1 MRPDLVA
8 AVSLESPAVE
18 GSDLEDLLTLLASV
32 AGVDAVTAV
41 RRRLSEQVLRSIE
54 IGLLAD
60 AGVVDIALNPGL
72 YLGRE
77 VQVLTDRL
85 RGLLDQEPPEAL
97 VHHFRGLVLS
107 RAAGAEGKVPVR
119 AFESDVLR
127 LYRRSSERLR
137 CLDCGYHFVEGDL
150 GQTRLDLAR
159 DLGLVF
165 AKEKLS
171 RRLRDPWKPGDK
183 TELSIDHL
191 VPEAGL
197 GPTAPEN
204 LRIVC
209 RFCNGEKRI
218 YRWPGEASGR
228 DVAAA
233 LLALGDPK
241 HGTWAARASTY
252 VAIVEGE
259 RTCAECGRTSDE
271 VELTARPLFPRGT
284 STTVPWQMRSACYEC
299 YDPSA

>member
-1 MRPDLVA
+1 MRPDLAA

-18 GSDLEDLLTLLASV
+18 GSDLEDLLALLASV

-41 RRRLSEQVLRSIE
+41 RRRLSQQVLRSIE
-54 IGLLAD
+54 VGILAD
-60 AGVVDIALNPGL
+60 VGVVDIALNPGL

-77 VQVLTDRL
+77 IQALTERL
-85 RGLLDQEPPEAL
+85 RILLGQEPPEPL
-97 VHHFRGLVLS
+97 VHHLRGLVLS
-107 RAAGAEGKVPVR
+107 RAAGAEGKTPVR
-119 AFESDVLR
+119 VFESDVLR
-127 LYRRSSERLR
+127 LYRRSSERLK

-150 GQTRLDLAR
+150 GQARLELAR
-159 DLGLVF
+159 NLGFVF
-165 AKEKLS
+165 ASEKLA

-183 TELSIDHL
+183 SELSLDHL

-204 LRIVC
+204 LRVVC

-241 HGTWAARASTY
+241 HGAWAARASTY
-252 VAIVEGE
+252 VAILEGE
-259 RTCAECGRTSDE
+259 GTCGECGRTTDE
-271 VELTARPLFPRGT
+271 VELTARPLLPRG
-284 STTVPWQMRSACYEC
+284 SSPTVPWQLRPVCYEC
-299 YDPSA
+299 YDPAA